1 MNEILII
8 IFLILLNGL
17 FSMSEIAVISARK
30 SSLASE
36 EKKGSKAATTALK
49 LACQPEKFLST
60 VQIGITLI
68 GILTGIYSGA
78 TLSEDFGKLLLEWH
92 VPAVYAR
99 PLAQTIIVILVTYFT
114 IIFGE
119 LVPKRIGM
127 SSAERISKFIAP
139 FMYFISVIAA
149 PFVWILAK
157 STTAI
162 FSLLGIK
169 DGGSR
174 VTEDE
179 IKSIIQEGAE
189 DGEVQEVEQDIME
202 RALILGD
209 LKVNALMT
217 YRADMV
223 ALDVSMGREEVKAV
237 VRDTVHE
244 MYPVVDRSFDD
255 VKGVVSLKSLVFHLD
270 DENFDFR
277 SVIVPAT
284 FFHETMSVYDALA
297 QMKEKRNSQAL
308 ICDEFGCCQGIITL
322 RDILEGLVGSIESP
336 HEEPDIVKRA
346 DSESWLV
353 DGRCSFYDFLT
364 YFDQEELYEQGSYN
378 TISGLLLDLLEHI
391 PHAGEKV
398 RWNGFSFEVVDMDG
412 ARIDKVLVERTEPDF
427 TSEE

>member
-202 RALILGD
+202 RA
-209 LKVNALMT
+209 

-284 FFHETMSVYDALA
+284 FFHETMS
-297 QMKEKRNSQAL
+297 QAL

-346 DSESWLV
+346 DSESWVV

-427 TSEE
+427 TSDE

>member
-270 DENFDFR
+270 DENFDFH

-284 FFHETMSVYDALA
+284 FFPRDHECIRCTCA
-297 QMKEKRNSQAL
+297 
-308 ICDEFGCCQGIITL
+308 DEGKTHQSGSDLRRVRLLSGNHHIEGYSRRIGRFDRKPSRRTRYREAGRFGK
-322 RDILEGLVGSIESP
+322 LVG
-336 HEEPDIVKRA
+336 RRT
-346 DSESWLV
+346 L
-353 DGRCSFYDFLT
+353 F
-364 YFDQEELYEQGSYN
+364 
-378 TISGLLLDLLEHI
+378 
-391 PHAGEKV
+391 
-398 RWNGFSFEVVDMDG
+398 
-412 ARIDKVLVERTEPDF
+412 VL
-427 TSEE
+427 

>member
-17 FSMSEIAVISARK
+17 FSMSEMAVVSARK
-30 SSLASE
+30 SSLASD
-36 EKKGSKAATTALK
+36 EKKGSKSAKTALK
-49 LACQPEKFLST
+49 LACEPEKFLST

-78 TLSEDFGKLLLEWH
+78 TLSDDFAAVLLEWQ
-92 VPAVYAR
+92 VPAMYAQ

-119 LVPKRIGM
+119 LVPKRIAM
-127 SSAERISKFIAP
+127 SSAERISKLIAP
-139 FMYFISVIAA
+139 FMYFISIVAA
-149 PFVWILAK
+149 PFVWILAQ
-157 STTAI
+157 STSAI
-162 FSLLGIK
+162 FHLLGIK
-169 DGGSR
+169 DGGSK

-179 IKSIIQEGAE
+179 IKSIIQEGTE

-202 RALILGD
+202 RVLIMGD

-217 YRADMV
+217 YRTDMV
-223 ALDVSMGREEVKAV
+223 ALDIAMSREEVKAV
-237 VRDTVHE
+237 VRETVHE

-270 DENFDFR
+270 DEDFDFR
-277 SVIVPAT
+277 TVITPAT

-297 QMKEKRNSQAL
+297 QMKEKRISQAL
-308 ICDEFGCCQGIITL
+308 ICDEFGSCQGIITL
-322 RDILEGLVGSIESP
+322 RDILEGLVGSIENP

-353 DGRCSFYDFLT
+353 DGQCSFYDFLT
-364 YFDQEELYEQGSYN
+364 YFDREELYEQASYN

-398 RWNGFSFEVVDMDG
+398 AWNGFSFEVVDMDG
-412 ARIDKVLVERTEPDF
+412 ARIDKVLVERTDTGDE
-427 TSEE
+427 TEN